1 VQDARV
7 FVRRQLARGH
17 RYDYILLD
25 AFTGE
30 YIPEHLM
37 TKEFLTEI
45 KRLLTKDGVVVANTF
60 SSSRLYH
67 HESAT
72 YADVFGELYT
82 MRLPTS
88 GNRIILGARSGNL
101 PTKDILEQRANTLGS
116 ALTPFGVALAAFP
129 KYITDRVDWDSG
141 AAVLTDQYAPANLLN
156 RP

>member
-1 VQDARV
+1 MSWIGRGTVPLTLSELYPDAVIDSVEIDPAVVRVAEEHFGFKSNEKLTVAVQDARV

-88 GNRIILGARSGNL
+88 GNRIILVHGQATCQPR
-101 PTKDILEQRANTLGS
+101 T
-116 ALTPFGVALAAFP
+116 
-129 KYITDRVDWDSG
+129 Y
-141 AAVLTDQYAPANLLN
+141 
-156 RP
+156 